1 MLLYPCDQTA
11 KNSSWRD
18 NCPAQSHPTKKEGQS
33 SQLGITI
40 RSFSDCQRRGLA
52 RCDHVGRS
60 IRDLPWTPSEQGG
73 ASRAPPLPTP
83 NTFLYSFSQKSL
95 IYWLQAV
102 CHALF
107 SCGNV
112 AYVLVKEDRQ
122 TNEKVKCRQTSE
134 ILWVPDSLWLSK
146 KSNKASHV
154 RFLVSQCI

>member
-73 ASRAPPLPTP
+73 ASRAPPPNSKYISLFIQSKEFNLLIAGCLPCIVQLWERGLCP
-83 NTFLYSFSQKSL
+83 S
-95 IYWLQAV
+95 
-102 CHALF
+102 
-107 SCGNV
+107 
-112 AYVLVKEDRQ
+112 ERRQ
-122 TNEKVKCRQTSE
+122 TNKWKSQVQADLRDTVGSR
-134 ILWVPDSLWLSK
+134 LSVIK
-146 KSNKASHV
+146 QKE
-154 RFLVSQCI
+154 Q